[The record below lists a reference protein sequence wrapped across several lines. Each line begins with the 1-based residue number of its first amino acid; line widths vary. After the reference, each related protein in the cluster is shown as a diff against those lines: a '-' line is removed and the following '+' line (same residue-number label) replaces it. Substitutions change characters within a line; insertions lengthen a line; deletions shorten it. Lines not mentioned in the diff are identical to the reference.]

1 MPHRKNFLLNSLEP
15 ALLAELEPHLSV
27 IELHHTQVLAETH
40 QRIERV
46 YFPHTGI
53 ISCVV
58 ELVGGGGN
66 RDRHDRQ

>member
-46 YFPHTGI
+46 YFPAFRHNFLRRRT
-53 ISCVV
+53 CRRR
-58 ELVGGGGN
+58 GN